1 MRVEK
6 PAEKRLEGS
15 DVMGKTLRRIRRGGE
30 MTALPVRQAE
40 LEEAWNRGFHA
51 GAKRQNELD
60 TKLMLEWLGKIEE
73 IPGIGEKTAWKIR
86 EHFLEFMRERRE
98 RNDLHLASPENT

>member
-1 MRVEK
+1 MGKSLRKIKREREK
-6 PAEKRLEGS
+6 ISSPFHP
-15 DVMGKTLRRIRRGGE
+15 DVMK
-30 MTALPVRQAE
+30 
-40 LEEAWNRGFHA
+40 AWNRGFDA

-86 EHFLEFMRERRE
+86 EHFLDFMKEKRE
-98 RNDLHLASPENT
+98 RNESALEQNNTAADDDR

>member
-40 LEEAWNRGFHA
+40 LAEAWNRGFHA

-60 TKLMLEWLGKIEE
+60 TKLMLEWLGQLED
-73 IPGIGEKTAWKIR
+73 IPGIGSKTATKIR
-86 EHFLEFMRERRE
+86 EHWLCFVNRAK
-98 RNDLHLASPENT
+98 DQ